1 MGFSRKESWSGLP
14 CPPPGDLP
22 DPGTEPPSLTSLAF
36 AGRFSTNSATWDV
49 HYPSGRTTGESWT
62 SEEQQ
67 LWPPQARWDQRPTQG
82 QRQGRGRGRGGRKRN
97 AQTWI
102 NEITVTA
109 AAGSLGE
116 EEPPEHLPSHRG
128 NSNMADMGT
137 WRVYADGLEL
147 PAADARARSR
157 AKGLRVGQGLPR
169 TPAGKTKNA
178 ETRCLE
184 P

>member
-1 MGFSRKESWSGLP
+1 MGCHALLQGISLTQEPSPHLLRLLHSQAGSP
-14 CPPPGDLP
+14 PIVPPGMCTTRQGGQLVRA
-22 DPGTEPPSLTSLAF
+22 EPPRSSSSDLHKP
-36 AGRFSTNSATWDV
+36 AGTNALL
-49 HYPSGRTTGESWT
+49 R
-62 SEEQQ
+62 
-67 LWPPQARWDQRPTQG
+67 ARDREG
-82 QRQGRGRGRGGRKRN
+82 GGGGAGGREMPR
-97 AQTWI
+97 QTWI

-128 NSNMADMGT
+128 NSNMADMVT
-137 WRVYADGLEL
+137 WRVYAGGLEL

-157 AKGLRVGQGLPR
+157 ANGLRVGQGLPR

-184 P
+184 PQMRCP